1 MAGGQMKT
9 NSIPH
14 ILPEEK
20 KTGLYTTG
28 DNQNSW
34 AGVTI
39 LQELFVRE
47 EHNYIVQKMSQEYP
61 RMQDEQLFNAARLV
75 IAALVA
81 KVHTADW
88 TVSSCGM

>member
-39 LQELFVRE
+39 LQELQLYCSEDEPGV
-47 EHNYIVQKMSQEYP
+47 P
-61 RMQDEQLFNAARLV
+61 QDARRT
-75 IAALVA
+75 AL
-81 KVHTADW
+81 
-88 TVSSCGM
+88 